1 MAPGGSE
8 DGAGQRCALNETVQ
22 HPHRSAGA
30 DRGMPSAWQRSE
42 AELIA
47 GLPSARPED
56 AAHGQVADQ
65 FRTRCGCGRLPTIR
79 RSPAGGKAG
88 KTAAIVVFRYRMA
101 QPRCSVCLHPKKS
114 DIDAALMAGDALI
127 PTGQRFGV
135 SKSALA
141 RHRTGCLAP
150 KVAAAAKM
158 VATASVGRAEVV
170 RAKAITSGLVQPLP
184 DDILSLT
191 GLLGRLARSLERLE
205 AAADASLAENL
216 PTALAAVSGQ
226 LHRGI
231 EAAAKMQGLYVEP
244 HVAKQ
249 TFSITFSLGDT
260 ATDTR
265 DGTSVELRHQP
276 TIDGAAISAPYA
288 ATVTGAGSSDR
299 HDGDGL
305 AAPTAGLP
313 SCLQHI
319 DRDLLPRWGARD

>member
-1 MAPGGSE
+1 MLIEECRRHGS
-8 DGAGQRCALNETVQ
+8 GVRLYASLGYRPPA
-22 HPHRSAGA
+22 
-30 DRGMPSAWQRSE
+30 
-42 AELIA
+42 
-47 GLPSARPED
+47 PED

-65 FRTRCGCGRLPTIR
+65 FRTRCSCGRLPTTR
-79 RSPAGGKAG
+79 LSPAGGKAG
-88 KTAAIVVFRYRMA
+88 KTAVIAVLLYRMP

-135 SKSALA
+135 SKSTLA

-158 VATASVGRAEVV
+158 VAPASATRAEVQ
-170 RAKAITSGLVQPLP
+170 RAKAITSGLVPPLP

-205 AAADASLAENL
+205 AAADASLAENI

-265 DGTSVELRHQP
+265 DGTSVEPYHQP
-276 TIDGAAISAPYA
+276 TIDGAAISALHA
-288 ATVTGAGSSDR
+288 ATVTGAGRPDR

-305 AAPTAGLP
+305 ASPTAGLP

-319 DRDLLPRWGARD
+319 DRDLLPRWGARE